1 MKRIESLDY
10 LRGLMALSVMIY
22 HYLSWGVGTVGSEYL
37 IGKLGI
43 YAVSMFYI
51 LSGLSLGLV
60 YWGRINT
67 ASDVGSFMIK
77 RIFRIFPLFWLVLT
91 AYLCASYAAFVLAG
105 KPFDADPFKVFLNY
119 SLLFGFV
126 DPAAYFTTGAWSI
139 GNEMVFYAL
148 LPLVFL
154 LSNRSTWALPIAVI
168 ASVVAGIYFAAY
180 RLDPSDPLVGQ
191 WETYINPFNQ
201 LFLFMAGVAL
211 GVYGK
216 HLKINSIAAI
226 ALLVLSFLAFY
237 FYPASGD
244 TIGIVTGTGRI
255 VLSFS
260 CIVFVASLYFWNP
273 SFKAAPAQVLGF
285 FGSACYSIYLLHPL
299 VAKVVVPLLTKF
311 GVSIAMGYTAAAIVT
326 LAVSWIVFDYLEK
339 PMMNLGKKVAAAFA
353 AKGRPTILT

>member
-22 HYLSWGVGTVGSEYL
+22 HYLSWGVGPVGSEYL

-60 YWGRINT
+60 YYGRINT
-67 ASDVGSFMIK
+67 ASDVGSFVIK
-77 RIFRIFPLFWLVLT
+77 RVFRIFPLFWLVLT
-91 AYLCASYAAFVLAG
+91 AYLCASYAAFIFGG
-105 KPFDADPFKVFLNY
+105 KSFDADPLKVFLNY

-148 LPLVFL
+148 LPFVFL
-154 LSNRSTWALPIAVI
+154 LSNRSAWALPIAVI
-168 ASVVAGIYFAAY
+168 ASIAAGVYFAVY
-180 RLDPSDPLVGQ
+180 RLDFSDPLVGQ
-191 WETYINPFNQ
+191 WGTYINPFNQ

-216 HLKINSIAAI
+216 RVKVNSVAAV

-244 TIGIVTGTGRI
+244 TIGIVTGAGRF

-260 CIVFVASLYFWNP
+260 CIVFVAGLYFWNP
-273 SFKAAPAQVLGF
+273 SFKAAPARVLGF

-299 VAKVVVPLLTKF
+299 VAKVVVPLLAKL
-311 GVSIAMGYTAAAIVT
+311 GVNTALGYTAAAVVT
-326 LAVSWIVFDYLEK
+326 LAVSWVVFNWLEK
-339 PMMNLGKKVAAAFA
+339 PMMNAGKKVATAFTG
-353 AKGRPTILT
+353 KGRAAVLT